1 MTKKQKMMCTIE
13 KVAEDNKHKLHP
25 IWTKGRWGF
34 HTNCRKCGAFVAI
47 TVSTGQIRE
56 GELLQEKCKG

>member
-1 MTKKQKMMCTIE
+1 MTKKQEMMNKIE
-13 KVAEDNKHKLHP
+13 YTARHYYHHLSK
-25 IWTKGRWGF
+25 WTKGRWGF
-34 HTNCRKCGAFVAI
+34 HTNCIRCGAFVAI